1 MTLPTVIDRAKKQPD
16 KIATLKNI
24 LSGCTSIINK
34 NMEVKNDNY
43 CKVNVGTG
51 SHI

>member
-1 MTLPTVIDRAKKQPD
+1 MTLPTAIDRAKKQPD

-34 NMEVKNDNY
+34 NMEVKNDKQRKIY
-43 CKVNVGTG
+43 
-51 SHI
+51 

>member
-1 MTLPTVIDRAKKQPD
+1 MTLPAAIDRAKKQPD

-34 NMEVKNDNY
+34 NMEVKND
-43 CKVNVGTG
+43 KQRKL
-51 SHI
+51 H